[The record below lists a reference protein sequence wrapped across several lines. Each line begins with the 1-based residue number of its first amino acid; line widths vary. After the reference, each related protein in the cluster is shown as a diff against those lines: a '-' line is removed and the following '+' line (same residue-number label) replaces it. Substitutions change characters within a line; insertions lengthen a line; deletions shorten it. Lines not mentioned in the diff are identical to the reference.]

1 MCGQTSI
8 THHDHIFFII
18 FELND
23 ETLIMHTNTLYFS
36 NMKCTMANAQVNL
49 SFLENG
55 RGGFYPSHTEY
66 KFSVRTRYNQ
76 GTYCKIFYAVY
87 FSTII
92 LLLWYWIMDD
102 LKKKIFLKIVILW
115 NKWSSAWGNNL
126 RSIYMYL

>member
-1 MCGQTSI
+1 MTTS
-8 THHDHIFFII
+8 FFII

-76 GTYCKIFYAVY
+76 GTYCKIFYVVY

-102 LKKKIFLKIVILW
+102 LNKNIFKKSLFCGTKGLLHGEIILVQYTYNGK
-115 NKWSSAWGNNL
+115 NKNKS
-126 RSIYMYL
+126 